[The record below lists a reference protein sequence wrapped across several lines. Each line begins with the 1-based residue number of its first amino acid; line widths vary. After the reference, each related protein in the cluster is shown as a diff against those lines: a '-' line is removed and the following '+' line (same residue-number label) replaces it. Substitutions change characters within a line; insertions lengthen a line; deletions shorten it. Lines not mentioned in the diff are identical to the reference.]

1 MEEIPQQISGIGVR
15 ATILKAIDALGTIR
29 DTLYDLAEERAK
41 TEADYDL
48 ALKQAIVLR
57 KEAGEA
63 VTLIEKEAK
72 GDCRD
77 EKYKMLAANLK
88 YSATLK
94 DIEIREANL
103 NALQS
108 IYRNLD
114 EA

>member
-29 DTLYDLAEERAK
+29 DTERAK